1 MSRNLRK
8 SPKFIFKIYF
18 SIACRL
24 INEHNIVALIGPG
37 ERHLSEQLSVLAAN
51 KLNLPYFSLV
61 DPLEHPKLDEGGNN
75 VLSQNN
81 GEENEDLINHFDMFP
96 HKELFEAI
104 IDLIRHWRWGRLII
118 VFSEPERIR
127 RLVVFLE
134 HEAFVSI
141 RFHLVYV
148 EDGDYLKAAK
158 EVKYLEECNEE
169 DNAKLSQQNGGSNSS
184 PQQHCNEFSRVLL
197 DMSPKDTHNFL
208 LSALKVG
215 LVEHHHWFLTTSLDL
230 RYMNMELF
238 KHNNA
243 RFIGLDPTDFSG
255 ENDEQKSELLL
266 PLPNKKEF
274 EEFVRLHWLAKN
286 TIIEGEMKI
295 NEAEINLRMSE
306 AILLFDSIYLLARAL
321 SNETLNILNSNRKK
335 YFNQRQ
341 QQQISSL
348 LFNNNNLTMARCAGA
363 TRQNNR
369 KFSAGNG
376 INKLLREYSLITR
389 GLSGSL
395 KSRLC
400 GKQKPANNNLNNNF
414 TFQILMLGYTGVI
427 EKIGY
432 WQYGNDIPKIDLRA
446 ESRAQQQRR
455 VKVSDEL
462 KPHFRVTTIL
472 ERPYVMVKSQETNN
486 NFEQKQLQFE
496 GFCIDLLKELAND
509 LG

>member
-1 MSRNLRK
+1 MYKRVVLLEKEDAHLIAALNYTLHWLQQERK
-8 SPKFIFKIYF
+8 RQKEEIITTQFLVGNENIQIKKFGKLIALIETISDPYDHYGILEK
-18 SIACRL
+18 ACRL

-75 VLSQNN
+75 VLFQNN
-81 GEENEDLINHFDMFP
+81 EEENEELINHFDMFP

-148 EDGDYLKAAK
+148 ENGDYLKAAK

-169 DNAKLSQQNGGSNSS
+169 DNAKLSQQNGGSNNS
-184 PQQHCNEFSRVLL
+184 PQQHCNEFSRLLL

-243 RFIGLDPTDFSG
+243 RFIGLDPTDFS
-255 ENDEQKSELLL
+255 ENDEQKSELIL

-286 TIIEGEMKI
+286 TVIEGEMKI
-295 NEAEINLRMSE
+295 NEAEINLKMV
-306 AILLFDSIYLLARAL
+306 LIY
-321 SNETLNILNSNRKK
+321 
-335 YFNQRQ
+335 
-341 QQQISSL
+341 
-348 LFNNNNLTMARCAGA
+348 
-363 TRQNNR
+363 
-369 KFSAGNG
+369 
-376 INKLLREYSLITR
+376 
-389 GLSGSL
+389 
-395 KSRLC
+395 
-400 GKQKPANNNLNNNF
+400 
-414 TFQILMLGYTGVI
+414 
-427 EKIGY
+427 
-432 WQYGNDIPKIDLRA
+432 
-446 ESRAQQQRR
+446 
-455 VKVSDEL
+455 
-462 KPHFRVTTIL
+462 
-472 ERPYVMVKSQETNN
+472 
-486 NFEQKQLQFE
+486 
-496 GFCIDLLKELAND
+496 
-509 LG
+509 